1 LFPACVFTLTGAQV
15 PVIAGLSSE
24 LVGKSVVV
32 SLRQYD
38 IGIELKS
45 GVIVEVPQGTTQV
58 NSERSQGY
66 VV

>member
-1 LFPACVFTLTGAQV
+1 VLLPLTGAQV

-45 GVIVEVPQGTTQV
+45 GVIVEVPQGTT
-58 NSERSQGY
+58 SSKFRTITRM
-66 VV
+66 